1 LDINKPVIRNRTKE
15 VLETVNRPED
25 FIRNLQ
31 ELLRAYA
38 DEEATKNYQ
47 RIIPETGKF
56 HGVPKPI
63 LRLIAAEI
71 GQFIQRKPTDALALL
86 QIIWGEGSFEA
97 KQIAGMSLEKF
108 GSKYTSTCL
117 NFISSALP
125 DLDNWS
131 VCDIL
136 AMSGVRPIVYSAP
149 ELILP
154 LSERW
159 IRSNN
164 KWTRRF
170 GVVSLLGYKR
180 VKTTTRVF
188 ALLDSVMEDNEQ
200 DIKKAVSW
208 VLRDISK
215 KNPEEVAEF
224 LIRWAKAKPSKT
236 ARWIIKD
243 GLTKLPKDTQNAL
256 LTLIG

>member
-1 LDINKPVIRNRTKE
+1 MDINKPVIKKRTNE
-15 VLETVNRPED
+15 VLETVGMPED

-31 ELLRAYA
+31 ELLRSYA

-63 LRLIAAEI
+63 LRIIAAEI
-71 GQFIQRKPTDALALL
+71 GKFIQRKPTSAFALL
-86 QIIWGEGSFEA
+86 QVIWGEGSFEA
-97 KQIAGMSLEKF
+97 KQIAGMSLDKF
-108 GSKYTSTCL
+108 GPKYTNICL
-117 NFISSALP
+117 DFVSSVLP

-136 AMSGVRPIVYSAP
+136 AMSGVRPIVYSNP

-159 IRSNN
+159 IRSND

-180 VKTTTRVF
+180 VKATARVF
-188 ALLDSVMEDNEQ
+188 ALLDLVMEDNEQ
-200 DIKKAVSW
+200 DIKNAVSW
-208 VLRDISK
+208 VLRDITK

-236 ARWIIKD
+236 ARWIIKN
-243 GLTKLPKDTQNAL
+243 GLTKLPKDKQNEL
-256 LTLIG
+256 LFLIG